1 MRTLSSFLA
10 LLMATCLHAQD
21 MSEHN
26 NPYFKF
32 TLHSDFKWEK
42 VNSVEAYKWST
53 VYISVIENKNFREV
67 TPFYGALK
75 SKFEPGTT
83 SRIWMDTLAG
93 WPVQRYKNYKKNEK
107 NVFVTDAYAFSNG
120 RQVFLVAVNGF
131 QHDSSVIY
139 MRYKTTQESFQFKTR
154 AHGGKSF
161 YIDAPQIW
169 NMDKNPRYSTLWTHV
184 PSTEEN
190 SSPMGVMFTEFDA
203 KSEDIH
209 QQRKKI
215 MKKDGNKDMSDS
227 TFTLNGI
234 SFIKFT
240 GIKYDKKQPD
250 LKSVNYLASKN
261 NGKTLWIQYNL
272 KLNQGR
278 EIFESSFEKLLE
290 TLDLL

>member
-1 MRTLSSFLA
+1 MRIITLLLA
-10 LLMATCLHAQD
+10 LLSTGVHAQD
-21 MSEHN
+21 LNEHN

-32 TLHSDFKWEK
+32 TVHPDFKWEK

-53 VYISVIENKNFREV
+53 VYISVNENKNFKEV
-67 TPFYGALK
+67 APFYAALK
-75 SKFEPGTT
+75 SKFEPNTS

-93 WPVQRYKNYKKNEK
+93 WPVEHYKNYKKNEK
-107 NVFVTDAYAFSNG
+107 NVFVTDAYAFNNG
-120 RQVFLVAVNGF
+120 RQVFLVTVSGF

-139 MRYKTTQESFQFKTR
+139 MRYKTTQASFQFKTR
-154 AHGGKSF
+154 AHGGRSF

-169 NMDKNPRYSTLWTHV
+169 NMDKNSRYSTLWTHV
-184 PSTEEN
+184 PSTDEN
-190 SSPMGVMFTEFDA
+190 SSPMGVMFTEFEA
-203 KSEDIH
+203 KSDEIF

-234 SFIKFT
+234 DFIKFT
-240 GIKYDKKQPD
+240 GTKYDKKQPT

-278 EIFESSFEKLLE
+278 EIFEPSFEKLLA